1 MHANFFFFFSFQ
13 SSQLLVGIY
22 GSLSPAR
29 LDGES
34 GVWTLSFFIRIPHLF
49 RISVQVRETFLAF
62 AIL

>member
-1 MHANFFFFFSFQ
+1 MHANLFFFFLFQ
-13 SSQLLVGIY
+13 SSQLLVGFY
-22 GSLSPAR
+22 GSLSSDR
-29 LDGES
+29 MDGKS